1 MDRVAFERNFFGN
14 PDPNSPVPSSDAPQR
29 DSTAGGAAAEEVKK
43 LVPQP
48 QPEPEPEQLDENEP
62 PLERQATS
70 PLLNRAVSVA
80 SSGSV

>member
-14 PDPNSPVPSSDAPQR
+14 PDLPSSDAPQR

-62 PLERQATS
+62 PLERQPTS
-70 PLLNRAVSVA
+70 PLLNRGLSVA
-80 SSGSV
+80 